1 MMINDLV
8 ITFIIISM
16 MTMLM
21 FTTVV
26 SFFILI
32 VRLRVVVT
40 IMYYSWMMVNNAWLI
55 NVNWRRV
62 IIDLLTRVIKIWIT
76 QINI

>member
-21 FTTVV
+21 FMTVV

-55 NVNWRRV
+55 NVDWRRV